1 MYATPV
7 ITPLSKVSAQ
17 YVWIMKINPM
27 TSIIETFR
35 YGFLG
40 GGSAVL
46 DWGML
51 AYSFIF
57 MVIVVVIGAIT
68 FNKVEKTFMDTV

>member
-7 ITPLSKVSAQ
+7 IIPLKEVDAK
-17 YVWIMKINPM
+17 YRFWMELNPM

-40 GGSAVL
+40 HGEFS
-46 DWGML
+46 WGAL
-51 AYSFIF
+51 AYTALF
-57 MVIVVVIGAIT
+57 MITLLFAGIVI
-68 FNKVEKTFMDTV
+68 FNKTEKNFMDTV